1 MGNSCLVAF
10 RVRKLCLF
18 FQLLIV
24 DENQQSGH
32 QKVKL
37 PHQLT
42 PPLPE
47 QPREHELIAQVTSTD
62 IDYPIYMAKAGSMHG
77 VHVIRETMRYLYK

>member
-1 MGNSCLVAF
+1 MSIFSVIG
-10 RVRKLCLF
+10 RGRKPAKRSPES
-18 FQLLIV
+18 QAA
-24 DENQQSGH
+24 SSAH
-32 QKVKL
+32 
-37 PHQLT
+37 
-42 PPLPE
+42 PPPPLLPE